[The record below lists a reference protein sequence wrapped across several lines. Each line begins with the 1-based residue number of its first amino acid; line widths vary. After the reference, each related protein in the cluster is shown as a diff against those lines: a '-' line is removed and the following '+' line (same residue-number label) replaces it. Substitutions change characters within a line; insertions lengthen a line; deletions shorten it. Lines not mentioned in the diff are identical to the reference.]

1 MEFPKRK
8 SIRLKGYDY
17 GQNGAYYV
25 TICTKDKAHLFG
37 EIIAVGADLVSARA
51 QLNYA
56 VQMIEKVFLETV
68 QSFDNI
74 IADKYVVM
82 PNHFHCILVISRAGS
97 VTRAGYV
104 SRADTR
110 SAPTT
115 DTVAMKTVSAV
126 VRAFKSKTTL
136 EYIKGV
142 KSGVLPPFD
151 KQVWQRNYYEHVI
164 RDESDYQTK
173 WKYID
178 ENPAKWV
185 EDEYY
190 CVSDSGSGAGMTWVF

>member
-1 MEFPKRK
+1 MELPKRR
-8 SIRLKGYDY
+8 SIRLKDYDY

-25 TICTKDKAHLFG
+25 TICAKDKAHLFG
-37 EIIAVGADLVSARA
+37 EIINVGADLVSART

-56 VQMIEKVFLETV
+56 GQMIEKVFLETV
-68 QSFDNI
+68 QSFENI

-97 VTRAGYV
+97 VMRTECV
-104 SRADTR
+104 SRADAR
-110 SAPTT
+110 SAPT
-115 DTVAMKTVSAV
+115 VATKSIAAV
-126 VRAFKSKTTL
+126 VQAFKSKTTL

-142 KSGVLPPFD
+142 KLGLLPPFD

-173 WKYID
+173 WQYID
-178 ENPAKWV
+178 QNPAKW
-185 EDEYY
+185 ETDKYY
-190 CVSDSGSGAGMTWVF
+190 SVSDSGSEVGMTECF